1 MKTRHGFISNSS
13 SSSFIISKQF
23 LNELQIDAIKNHET
37 NLYFKRSGCDKY
49 DVWNIHED
57 ELFVYG
63 FTSMDNFDMRE
74 FLSMIGI
81 DDNIVKWD
89 D

>member
-1 MKTRHGFISNSS
+1 MKTRLGFVSNSS

-23 LNELQIDAIKNHET
+23 LNEWQIDAIKNHTT

-49 DVWNIHED
+49 DAWNINED

-63 FTSMDNFDMRE
+63 STGMDNFDMRE
-74 FLSMIGI
+74 FLSMIGV
-81 DDNIVKWD
+81 DDRIIKWD